1 MVNAISFTHSY
12 SQSGRGFIL
21 ITLSQKGLLVHIDD
35 TLGGEITQIE
45 FAGIDL
51 LAYQE
56 WTKPHDAPE
65 NTTLSPA
72 RKDWLTKYRGGWQF
86 LVPNASSEC
95 EVDGVSHP
103 FHGEWSRTHV
113 EIVERSEVSVR
124 MRATMQTSIVV
135 EREISLESDPA
146 RIKLTTTL
154 KNESDEPTSFIWGEH
169 PAFIAQP
176 GDRIDMPS
184 APVVNSD
191 GASLGEWP
199 ASRGAHSLDV
209 VSSESPHESVH
220 YVTNVSSG
228 WAALRRSDVGIALAW
243 DSRDFP
249 HVWLWRENG
258 STGFPFFGQASLIA
272 IEPASTWPG
281 RGLGEARKRGQA
293 FTLLPRES
301 RSTVVTM
308 VPFTETK
315 FSVCNVTVG
324 GQIDFAS

>member
-1 MVNAISFTHSY
+1 M
-12 SQSGRGFIL
+12 
-21 ITLSQKGLLVHIDD
+21 ITLSQKGILVHVDD
-35 TLGGEITQIE
+35 ALGGEITQIE
-45 FAGIDL
+45 FDGIVL
-51 LAYQE
+51 LAYGNWAKPQE
-56 WTKPHDAPE
+56 IVL
-65 NTTLSPA
+65 NTLLSPA
-72 RKDWLTKYRGGWQF
+72 RQVWLTNYLGGWQL
-86 LVPNASSEC
+86 LVPNAGSEC
-95 EVDGVSHP
+95 EVDGLSHP

-113 EIVERSEVSVR
+113 SIVEQSAVSVR

-176 GDRIDMPS
+176 GDRIDLPS
-184 APVVNSD
+184 ASVVDSD
-191 GASLGEWP
+191 GVSLGIWP
-199 ASRGAHSLDV
+199 ASHGASSLDV
-209 VSSESPHESVH
+209 VSADSPHESVH
-220 YVTNVSSG
+220 YITNLNSG
-228 WAALRRSDVGIALAW
+228 WAALRRSEVGIALAW

-258 STGFPFFGQASLIA
+258 SPGFPFFGKASLIA

-281 RGLGEARKRGQA
+281 MGLGEARKRGQA

-315 FSVCNVTVG
+315 LPVCNVTVG